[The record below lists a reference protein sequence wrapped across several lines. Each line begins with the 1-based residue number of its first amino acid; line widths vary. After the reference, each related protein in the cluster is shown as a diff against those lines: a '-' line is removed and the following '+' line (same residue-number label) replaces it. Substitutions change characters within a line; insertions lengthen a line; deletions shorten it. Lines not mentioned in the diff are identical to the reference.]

1 MEEIIY
7 SQALKEYG
15 LNKTGDNV
23 WSKPEA
29 VLWYQNKCEKVIRNL
44 DYRECNWRKGFDD
57 NDPNHILQQLTKDDD
72 KVKLVKK
79 RKNENFTHNVIRQ
92 QQRPKGIK
100 PSLATSNSQLNINSS
115 TESVSKLNDNNNKA
129 HLPVLLPVPSFYG
142 FNNENDND
150 NDNDGKVLSND
161 ILDYSNIAYPITSDD
176 YDLGFNFDDD
186 TNLPD
191 FKSPNNWAT
200 QSTEIQVSLQE
211 QREREREQRLAREQT
226 VEIDNNMLDLIMD
239 I

>member
-1 MEEIIY
+1 MSSKIEEIIY

-29 VLWYQNKCEKVIRNL
+29 VLWYQNKCDKVIKNL
-44 DYRECNWRKGFDD
+44 GYRECNWRKCFDD
-57 NDPNHILQQLTKDDD
+57 NDANHLLQQLTKDDD

-79 RKNENFTHNVIRQ
+79 RKNDLMRPQ
-92 QQRPKGIK
+92 QYRPSIK
-100 PSLATSNSQLNINSS
+100 PVTSTSTSQLNVNSS
-115 TESVSKLNDNNNKA
+115 TESIINSMN
-129 HLPVLLPVPSFYG
+129 PQLLTFPSFYG
-142 FNNENDND
+142 LNNENDND
-150 NDNDGKVLSND
+150 NDTNKAFPHG
-161 ILDYSNIAYPITSDD
+161 ILDYSNSNIAYPVASDD

-186 TNLPD
+186 ANLPD
-191 FKSPNNWAT
+191 FKSPTTWV
-200 QSTEIQVSLQE
+200 QSTEMQESLQQ
-211 QREREREQRLAREQT
+211 QREKEREQRLAREQT